1 MKKIIFDFIP
11 QGAQITVTDDHF
23 EFLKRK
29 NNTEVE
35 LVKWSRYNTVILDTG
50 NYLMPGIID
59 HHQPDL
65 SVAESCVASLVV
77 QDAEK
82 YLSHLKDQEEVVVIT
97 HFVPD
102 LDAIGAV
109 YFTLKYLNNKAFTA
123 FDHLLSDYILEVDS
137 GKLSIDPEYPVSIAS
152 IWLAVTNQKDKV
164 IDNQLI
170 VSKGI
175 DFFDKISELL
185 LINSS
190 PWSVNFL
197 QNLIGF
203 EEEIK
208 QIHEDLESYKFDFD
222 QKSTCYSIQLFNIL
236 RGGKD
241 VLDVII
247 TSQPTSFLWKYW
259 VRGDRKRSP
268 NKEGFIVTCAHFNKR
283 SIISVDPNMPY
294 NLKGLGLMID
304 HAEIQL
310 LQLSETIEE
319 IEFGPLDEIGNRG
332 GKRTGFH
339 RNDPWYDGRGFHN
352 FTIIDAPR
360 AGTQLS
366 EDELNKLLLSTEL
379 WQKYGVYL
387 DELNEDSDNKNGIN
401 EVLKR
406 LTLAEILKLPLP
418 EKGTKDYLDTFDL
431 PQNFEVIE
439 LSIEN
444 QLKYIELLEKSR
456 FQVKLDLL
464 NEYWYRDNCNQYIR
478 LIGDSLN
485 SLPSATF
492 YELKKTIS
500 FQIADKIDF
509 EGVKLFLM
517 VTNDLPKEA
526 VIRCLSKVKYIVD
539 FNKYMN
545 FLMDVQNLHPQTFH
559 LNEND
564 FFEKKT
570 TTKFDL
576 ITYFPASEELIYD
589 LPLYS
594 YNNLKNYFDD
604 LIVCSEYAGANYE
617 FDASKEY
624 IAMDFSSNFNEDGI
638 GNALLLNTALLFKEY
653 KEHVFEYVFKS
664 KLEDLRIIRNETLK
678 STKGITAK
686 IIKQYSVEEL
696 LRLNY
701 LEVKQLIKILKP
713 ELQEKGKEYL
723 SVLNFIEI
731 VASISNLQ
739 LRLSNFT
746 KLVDANFE
754 FHFSGNQFLSCLN
767 RIVYNLFYSQS
778 IYLQYTDSE
787 QVEGVLNDTM
797 GLVNILRT
805 LQDQSP
811 EIEINDFS
819 EVLIDFVNNILSE
832 LNLPMEDMEQLLIVN
847 TSQYQLING
856 NDGLIELIKS
866 TFPSF
871 YQYFLLEIFI
881 AFKRYYAEK
890 IYFIREEMLRLVELS
905 DSQEEEKANLVFDKL
920 FASILNASITYDW
933 QEIKDQVDTDNT
945 IDKKLFYKKYF
956 SWISTNFEK
965 SDSNDSLTQL
975 NSKIRFSIGKSKGNL
990 ELLIQKFPEPLPS
1003 ISYAEL
1009 QKKMVHN
1016 VKSSYIISHFPN
1028 KFLHQSFDFISKLY
1042 IDKFD
1047 VDTAKRGLI
1056 SYSTEFPFYYRWLTK
1071 TNVLR
1076 IVSIVLIT
1084 MLFLVGCFDGNVYK
1098 FGDISENAPIATH
1111 IKTFMSPS
1119 IFNVFSKLFSGF
1131 WILILS
1137 LSFTLPIFMFLLVVK
1152 NYFTNDNENGAI
1164 RSFKFLD
1171 LIQNTESNQS
1181 NLLYFSFVVP
1191 LIFVVVQMASSD
1203 TIEMIN
1209 NITGIRLISTLII
1222 IIGLTISAV
1231 YMHVKER
1238 NKYKNTAWLLKKTEH
1253 MFWLHILQALLIT
1266 IFIIDLMLRLD
1277 VSIESFQSHDDLFS
1291 AGISKFIKLE
1301 IGPFDFIIMPIFTLL
1316 VALLTLFFSF
1326 FIDKVLGS
1334 KE

>member
-1 MKKIIFDFIP
+1 MKNYTFDFIP
-11 QGAQITVTDDHF
+11 QGAQITVTEEHF

-29 NNTEVE
+29 NNSEVE
-35 LVKWSRYNTVILDTG
+35 LVKWSRANTIILDTG

-77 QDAEK
+77 QDADR
-82 YLSHLKDQEEVVVIT
+82 YLAHLKDQKEVVVIT
-97 HFVPD
+97 HFSPD
-102 LDAIGAV
+102 LDAVGAV
-109 YFTLKYLNNKAFTA
+109 YFTLKYLDNKPFTA
-123 FDHLLSDYILEVDS
+123 FDQLLSDYILEVDS

-152 IWLAVTNQKDKV
+152 IWLAVTNQKNKLV
-164 IDNQLI
+164 DNQLI

-175 DFFDKISELL
+175 NFFDKISELL

-190 PWSVNFL
+190 PWSVSFL
-197 QNLIGF
+197 RNLTGF
-203 EEEIK
+203 EEEIN
-208 QIHEDLESYKFDFD
+208 QIHEDIESYKLDFET
-222 QKSTCYSIQLFNIL
+222 KSSCYSIQLFNIL

-268 NKEGFIVTCAHFNKR
+268 NKEGFIVTCAHFTNR

-294 NLKGLGLMID
+294 NLKGLGLLID
-304 HAEIQL
+304 HAEVKI
-310 LQLSETIEE
+310 LQSSDTLELIEN
-319 IEFGPLDEIGNRG
+319 GPLDETGKSG
-332 GKRTGFH
+332 GKRGGFH

-360 AGTQLS
+360 AGTKLT
-366 EDELNKLLLSTEL
+366 EETLNELILSTEL
-379 WQKYGVYL
+379 WQNYGVYL
-387 DELNEDSDNKNGIN
+387 DELIEDSENKNGMN
-401 EVLKR
+401 EVLKN
-406 LTLAEILKLPLP
+406 LTLDELLQLPLP
-418 EKGTKDYLDTFDL
+418 EKDSKDHLIELEL
-431 PQNFEVIE
+431 PQSLNIID
-439 LSIEN
+439 LSLEN
-444 QLKYIELLEKSR
+444 QLKYIDLLEKSR
-456 FQVKLDLL
+456 FQVKKDLL
-464 NEYWYRDNCNQYIR
+464 NEYWYRENCQQYIR
-478 LIGDSLN
+478 LIGESLN
-485 SLPSATF
+485 SLPTTSF

-500 FQIADKIDF
+500 FQVADKIDF

-559 LNEND
+559 LNAND
-564 FFEKKT
+564 FFEKT
-570 TTKFDL
+570 STTKFDL
-576 ITYFPASEELIYD
+576 ITYFPASEELQYD
-589 LPLYS
+589 LPLYT

-624 IAMDFSSNFNEDGI
+624 IAMDFSSNFNENGI
-638 GNALLLNTALLFKEY
+638 GTASLLKTALLFNEY
-653 KEHVFEYVFKS
+653 KEHVFDCVFKS

-701 LEVKQLIKILKP
+701 LEIKQLIKILKP
-713 ELQEKGKEYL
+713 DLQENGKEYL

-739 LRLSNFT
+739 LRLANFT
-746 KLVDANFE
+746 KLVDTNFE

-797 GLVNILRT
+797 GLVNVLRT

-832 LNLPMEDMEQLLIVN
+832 LNLPMEEMEQLLQVN

-856 NDGLIELIKS
+856 NDGLIELIRS

-920 FASILNASITYDW
+920 YASILNASITYDW
-933 QEIKDQVDTDNT
+933 QEVKDQVDIENNV
-945 IDKKLFYKKYF
+945 DKKLFYKKYF

-965 SDSNDSLTQL
+965 TDSNDLLTQL

-990 ELLIQKFPEPLPS
+990 DLLVQKLPEPLPS
-1003 ISYAEL
+1003 ISYKEL

-1076 IVSIVLIT
+1076 IISIVLIA

-1098 FGDISENAPIATH
+1098 FGDLSENAPIATQ
-1111 IKTFMSPS
+1111 IKTFLSPS
-1119 IFNVFSKLFSGF
+1119 IFYVFSKLFSGF

-1137 LSFTLPIFMFLLVVK
+1137 LSFTLPIIMFLLVIK
-1152 NYFTNDNENGAI
+1152 NYFTNDAEKGAV
-1164 RSFKFLD
+1164 RSFKFLE
-1171 LIQNTESNQS
+1171 LIQSTEANQS

>member
-1 MKKIIFDFIP
+1 MKNYIFDFIP
-11 QGAQITVTDDHF
+11 QGAQITVTDEHF

-29 NNTEVE
+29 TNSEVE
-35 LVKWSRYNTVILDTG
+35 LVKWSRSNTIILDTG
-50 NYLMPGIID
+50 NYLIPGIID

-82 YLSHLKDQEEVVVIT
+82 YLSHLKDQEEVLVIT

-109 YFTLKYLNNKAFTA
+109 YFTLKYLDGKAFTA

-152 IWLAVTNQKDKV
+152 IWLAVTNQKNKLV
-164 IDNQLI
+164 DNQLI

-175 DFFDKISELL
+175 NFFDKISELL

-190 PWSVNFL
+190 PWSVSFL
-197 QNLIGF
+197 RNLTGF
-203 EEEIK
+203 EEEIN
-208 QIHEDLESYKFDFD
+208 QIHEDIESYKLDFET
-222 QKSTCYSIQLFNIL
+222 KSSCYSIQLFNIL

-268 NKEGFIVTCAHFNKR
+268 NKEGFIVTCAHFTNR

-294 NLKGLGLMID
+294 NLKGLGLLID
-304 HAEIQL
+304 HAEVKI
-310 LQLSETIEE
+310 LQSSDTLELIEN
-319 IEFGPLDEIGNRG
+319 GPLDETGKRG
-332 GKRTGFH
+332 GKRGGFH

-360 AGTQLS
+360 AGTKLT
-366 EDELNKLLLSTEL
+366 EETLNELILSTEL
-379 WQKYGVYL
+379 WQNYGVYL
-387 DELNEDSDNKNGIN
+387 DELIEDSENKNGMN
-401 EVLKR
+401 EVLKN
-406 LTLAEILKLPLP
+406 LTLDELLQLPLP
-418 EKGTKDYLDTFDL
+418 EKDSKDHLIELEL
-431 PQNFEVIE
+431 PQSLNIID
-439 LSIEN
+439 LSLEN
-444 QLKYIELLEKSR
+444 QLKYIDLLEKSR
-456 FQVKLDLL
+456 FQVKKDLL
-464 NEYWYRDNCNQYIR
+464 NEYWYRENCQQYIR
-478 LIGDSLN
+478 LIGESLN
-485 SLPSATF
+485 SLPTTSF
-492 YELKKTIS
+492 YELKKTITL
-500 FQIADKIDF
+500 QRADKIDF

-559 LNEND
+559 LNAND
-564 FFEKKT
+564 FFEKT
-570 TTKFDL
+570 STTKFDL
-576 ITYFPASEELIYD
+576 ITYFPASEELQYD
-589 LPLYS
+589 LPLYT

-624 IAMDFSSNFNEDGI
+624 IAMDFSSNFNENGI
-638 GNALLLNTALLFKEY
+638 GTASLLKTALLFNEY
-653 KEHVFEYVFKS
+653 KEHVFDCVFKS

-701 LEVKQLIKILKP
+701 LEIKQLIKILKP
-713 ELQEKGKEYL
+713 DLQENGKEYL

-739 LRLSNFT
+739 LRLANFT
-746 KLVDANFE
+746 KLVDTNFE

-767 RIVYNLFYSQS
+767 RVVYNLFYAQS

-797 GLVNILRT
+797 GLVNVLRT

-819 EVLIDFVNNILSE
+819 EVLIDFINNILSE
-832 LNLPMEDMEQLLIVN
+832 LNLPMEEMEQLLQVN

-856 NDGLIELIKS
+856 NDGLIELIRS

-920 FASILNASITYDW
+920 YASILNASITYDW
-933 QEIKDQVDTDNT
+933 QEVKDQVDIENNA
-945 IDKKLFYKKYF
+945 DKKLFYKKYF

-965 SDSNDSLTQL
+965 SDSNDLLTQL

-990 ELLIQKFPEPLPS
+990 DLLVQKLPEPLPS
-1003 ISYAEL
+1003 ISYKEL

-1076 IVSIVLIT
+1076 IISIVLIA

-1098 FGDISENAPIATH
+1098 FGDLSENAPIATQ
-1111 IKTFMSPS
+1111 IKTFLSPS
-1119 IFNVFSKLFSGF
+1119 IFYFFSTLFSGF

-1137 LSFTLPIFMFLLVVK
+1137 LSFTLPIFMFLLLVK
-1152 NYFTNDNENGAI
+1152 NYFTNDNEAV